1 VRVAGVGSAEEGF
14 RLVLPTVDELVAA
27 LDQNRQTD
35 LGAAESRLFREHG
48 LEALV
53 PGFVAAY
60 SRIRNAAG
68 RNSILFWLVRFAR
81 KYTEIVELAKVAL
94 NDPAYM
100 PRMQACGILAYS
112 LRRDAIPHL
121 EPLLKHRDQKT
132 RDDAAAAIDA
142 IQHQNHHY
150 WFDRDHSGKFF
161 WTVNQEDERPQG
173 HPPRSTGPTT

>member
-1 VRVAGVGSAEEGF
+1 MA
-14 RLVLPTVDELVAA
+14 LPTVDELVAA
-27 LDQNRQTD
+27 LDQKRQTD
-35 LGAAESRLFREHG
+35 LGAAESRLFKEHG

-60 SRIRNAAG
+60 PRIRNAAG
-68 RNSILFWLVRFAR
+68 RNSILFWLARFAR
-81 KYTEIVELAKVAL
+81 KHPEIVALAMSAL
-94 NDPAYM
+94 NDLAYL

-121 EPLLKHRDQKT
+121 GQLLKHRDQKT

-150 WFDRDHSGKFF
+150 WLDRDHSGNFF
-161 WTVNQEDERPQG
+161 WTVNPEDERHAEPG
-173 HPPRSTGPTT
+173 IAADDGGM